1 MSFSFTLYL
10 MITEDCDKNMSSVG
24 RIVGEP
30 WHFDAGGHVEICG
43 DMSYQQIWNGLRNKV
58 E

>member
-1 MSFSFTLYL
+1 
-10 MITEDCDKNMSSVG
+10 MITEDCDKNMSSMG

-30 WHFDAGGHVEICG
+30 WHFDAGGYVEICG